1 MFVVNKSSLDP
12 EKLFEC
18 DASTK
23 EILVD
28 RGFMPISSYINDKH
42 IVWCFMITEDLLSA
56 LKEVNLM

>member
-1 MFVVNKSSLDP
+1 MFVVNKSSLNSD
-12 EKLFEC
+12 KLYEC
-18 DASTK
+18 DANIK

-28 RGFMPISSYINDKH
+28 KGFAPISSYVNDKH